1 MASNA
6 NTTNPINDVPQAA
19 HVPSLTAS
27 SAPPGDDR
35 DATQPRSTVSLQ
47 TSANILPPI
56 PRELDELRSRFRSAW
71 RADGPTLNTPV
82 FPLLGMVP
90 VRSWG
95 ESEPFAPAI
104 YQQLKGI
111 EPIFRVAEQSPN
123 FHGGAELTLMID
135 ENTPFLV
142 GAPARMGQQ
151 HSHAFDAPTGYQYQT
166 RLATIPEDNTTPSS
180 LTSPYQNAPSAS
192 NGMTAFASPVVS
204 LYQYPSHIAPIP
216 QSQFYP
222 SAVGNAAPTQSMPAL
237 NLPTATQRQPQYHYS
252 PLAPYRLAPNSAYFF
267 HSKPIHQQ
275 TQTPPPNPWPLNIPT
290 TADVRNGTAVIESPH
305 WEAVPFER
313 EGDVE
318 DWRGGNSGADADPGV
333 ATAGNSQT
341 SIPYEGEGDVQDWVE
356 RGSEEVRHDGEGDE

>member
-1 MASNA
+1 
-6 NTTNPINDVPQAA
+6 
-19 HVPSLTAS
+19 
-27 SAPPGDDR
+27 
-35 DATQPRSTVSLQ
+35 
-47 TSANILPPI
+47 
-56 PRELDELRSRFRSAW
+56 
-71 RADGPTLNTPV
+71 
-82 FPLLGMVP
+82 MVP

-111 EPIFRVAEQSPN
+111 EPIFRAAEQSPN

-135 ENTPFLV
+135 ENTPFMV

-151 HSHAFDAPTGYQYQT
+151 QSGPVQVYRGQNNRDHTNIFLSSAAPTPLKNVSDAAEGVAAFDAPTGYQYQT